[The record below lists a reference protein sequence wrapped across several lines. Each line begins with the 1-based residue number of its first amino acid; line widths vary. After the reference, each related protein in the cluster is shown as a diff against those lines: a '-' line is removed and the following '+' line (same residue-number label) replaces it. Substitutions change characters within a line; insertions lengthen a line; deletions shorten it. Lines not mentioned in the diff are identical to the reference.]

1 MGDAALDEQA
11 LVTAFG
17 KDVVL
22 LLGREDIDHNDPSL
36 RNSPEAKRQGPNRF
50 ARGHAMYDAAESK
63 AKEVGADF
71 NWKLVI
77 VDDAGHVNAEM
88 ARVASLLV
96 E

>member
-1 MGDAALDEQA
+1 
-11 LVTAFG
+11 
-17 KDVVL
+17 
-22 LLGREDIDHNDPSL
+22 
-36 RNSPEAKRQGPNRF
+36 
-50 ARGHAMYDAAESK
+50 MYDAAESK